1 MTRSSNQSTE
11 RSNTAGRPSDDLMR
25 AQDEAMRKR
34 FRGCLVGGA
43 VGDALGTPVEFMSH
57 AQIVQEFG
65 QDGIQDYVPA
75 FGKLGAITDDT
86 QMTLFTAEGM
96 LRAYV
101 RGRMRGLST
110 FAGVTDHAY
119 QRWLQ
124 TQGEKSQ
131 VKDVSRS
138 GWLWRYKAL
147 HSRRAPGLTCLAALQ
162 AKRAFGDMADNDS
175 KGCGGL
181 MRVAPVGMFAWHEL
195 DRENTAQRY
204 FDVACDL
211 AGLTHGH
218 PTGMLT
224 AGVLAVLVLR
234 LLDGE
239 SLGYA
244 LREARQILVQRQERY
259 GSGPECGETESA
271 IGEAVKLAGSSV
283 EPGPKQIEKLG
294 QGWVAEEA
302 LAISIYCALVAKD
315 FEHGITLAVNHSGDS
330 DSTGAIT
337 GNLLGAMLGIDA
349 IPARWRKP
357 LELAHVI
364 QRMADDLYD
373 YPSWNIGEYL
383 LGDDNDNQRITA
395 RYPGW

>member
-1 MTRSSNQSTE
+1 MRAHS
-11 RSNTAGRPSDDLMR
+11 ASDDEIRQQADLR

-43 VGDALGTPVEFMSH
+43 VGDALGAPVEFISH

-65 QDGIQDYVPA
+65 QDGIRDYVPA

-101 RGRMRGLST
+101 RGRMRGMST
-110 FAGVTDHAY
+110 YAGVTDHAY

-147 HSRRAPGLTCLAALQ
+147 HSRRAPGLTCLAALK

-175 KGCGGL
+175 KGCGGV
-181 MRVAPVGMFAWHEL
+181 MRVAPVGMFAWHER

-224 AGVLAVLVLR
+224 AGVLAVLVMR

-244 LREARQILVQRQERY
+244 LREARQILVQRQARY

-283 EPGPKQIEKLG
+283 EPGPDQIKKLG

-315 FEHGITLAVNHSGDS
+315 FEHGITLAVNHGGDS

-349 IPARWRKP
+349 IPTRWRKP
-357 LELAHVI
+357 LELARVI
-364 QRMADDLYD
+364 QSLADDLYD

-383 LGDDNDNQRITA
+383 LDDDNDNERINA